1 MRQLSTNLIIFVVSR
16 YIIRFIDFFHPP
28 FSRIIPIET
37 FRYGVTGGSNAL
49 LNLIIFYLSYT
60 YVLKAQ
66 TVFVGGL
73 TVTPYIAAYLM
84 ALSVSFPVGFLL
96 NKYVVFKQS
105 TGKGRHQVLLYA
117 ALTLTTLLMHY
128 SLLHFLIGYLGFWAT
143 PSEAFI
149 IVLMAVFSYFFQSRV
164 TFR

>member
-1 MRQLSTNLIIFVVSR
+1 MISR
-16 YIIRFIDFFHPP
+16 FIIRFIDFFHPP
-28 FSRIIPIET
+28 FAKIIPIET
-37 FRYGVTGGSNAL
+37 FRYGATGGSNAL

-60 YVLKAQ
+60 YVLKAH
-66 TVFVGGL
+66 TIVVGGF

-84 ALSVSFPVGFLL
+84 ALSISFPVGFLL
-96 NKYVVFKQS
+96 NKYVVFQQAS
-105 TGKGRHQVLLYA
+105 GRGRHQIMLYA
-117 ALTLTTLLMHY
+117 VLTVTTLMIHY

>member
-1 MRQLSTNLIIFVVSR
+1 MISR

-37 FRYGVTGGSNAL
+37 FRYGATGGSNAL

-66 TVFVGGL
+66 PVDVGSF
-73 TVTPYIAAYLM
+73 TITPYIAAYLM

-96 NKYVVFKQS
+96 NKYVVFKQA
-105 TGKGRHQVLLYA
+105 TGRGRHQILLYA
-117 ALTLTTLLMHY
+117 ALTFTTLVMHY

-149 IVLMAVFSYFFQSRV
+149 IILMAVFSYFFQSRV

>member
-1 MRQLSTNLIIFVVSR
+1 MISR
-16 YIIRFIDFFHPP
+16 YIIQFIDFFHPP
-28 FSRIIPIET
+28 FAKIIPIAT

-60 YVLKAQ
+60 YIWKAQ
-66 TVFVGGL
+66 IVQVGGFM
-73 TVTPYIAAYLM
+73 VSPYIAAYLT
-84 ALSVSFPVGFLL
+84 ALSVSFPLGFLL
-96 NKYVVFKQS
+96 NKYVVFQQA
-105 TGKGRHQVLLYA
+105 TGRGRHQVMLYA
-117 ALTLTTLLMHY
+117 AVTLTTMLMHY